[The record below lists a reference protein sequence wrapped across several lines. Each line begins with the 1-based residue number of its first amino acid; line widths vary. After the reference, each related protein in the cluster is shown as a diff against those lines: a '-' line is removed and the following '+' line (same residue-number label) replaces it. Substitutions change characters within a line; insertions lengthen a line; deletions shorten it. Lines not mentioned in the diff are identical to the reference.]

1 MGEIQ
6 LTFHSL
12 IQQGNTLN
20 SVNIS
25 LIDMTRKILCIHQT
39 HFTHM
44 RRRAPAVM
52 SAIIQA
58 SLQTD
63 PSGEI

>member
-25 LIDMTRKILCIHQT
+25 LIDMTRKILCIH
-39 HFTHM
+39 
-44 RRRAPAVM
+44 
-52 SAIIQA
+52 
-58 SLQTD
+58 
-63 PSGEI
+63 